1 MLICLLL
8 SVTTLSFYDSRA
20 SHCRET
26 IWPTRLVFVLCLF
39 CVEDRQI
46 LKMTMS
52 YRKLNQAGSIF
63 SFCPRHGF
71 FTGADIL

>member
-8 SVTTLSFYDSRA
+8 SVTTLSCYDSRA

-26 IWPTRLVFVLCLF
+26 IWPTRLVVLCLL

-46 LKMTMS
+46 LKMTVS

-63 SFCPRHGF
+63 SFYPRHGF
-71 FTGADIL
+71 FTGADML